1 VRNRRKAA
9 APGANS
15 GARVLTQFVYGDAS
29 VEQWCVVNQDG
40 SQAEPWTSFERARQ
54 HLNSGQRQDA
64 VRIWMQIAQADGIE
78 SRHTAQAWH
87 FLRQA
92 GYAVP
97 ADRARTVL
105 GAVAEMPV
113 AKGHDVLAAYT
124 DGTARY
130 LNYSGAALVWED
142 HSDTRIQRTIASWL
156 AAAEAIASAVG
167 TWDQPTLP
175 PVPAGHARLAV
186 LTPGGL
192 RFGQGP
198 PGSLSQDHA
207 AGAFITAAT
216 SLLQLLTSHATR

>member
-1 VRNRRKAA
+1 MCS
-9 APGANS
+9 P
-15 GARVLTQFVYGDAS
+15 LT
-29 VEQWCVVNQDG
+29 
-40 SQAEPWTSFERARQ
+40 R
-54 HLNSGQRQDA
+54 
-64 VRIWMQIAQADGIE
+64 
-78 SRHTAQAWH
+78 TA
-87 FLRQA
+87 
-92 GYAVP
+92 
-97 ADRARTVL
+97 
-105 GAVAEMPV
+105 
-113 AKGHDVLAAYT
+113 
-124 DGTARY
+124 TARY

-142 HSDTRIQRTIASWL
+142 RSDTRIQRTIASWL
-156 AAAEAIASAVG
+156 AAEAIASAVG

>member
-1 VRNRRKAA
+1 MRNRKNAA
-9 APGANS
+9 GRGDSS
-15 GARVLTQFVYGDAS
+15 GARILRQFVYGDAS
-29 VEQWCVVNQDG
+29 VEQWRAANQGG

-54 HLNSGQRQDA
+54 LLNSGQRQDA
-64 VRIWMQIAQADGIE
+64 VRIWMQIAQTDGIE

-92 GYAVP
+92 GYQVP
-97 ADRARTVL
+97 ADRAHTVL

-113 AKGHDVLAAYT
+113 ANGHDVLAAYT

-130 LNYSGAALVWED
+130 LNYSGAAIVWED
-142 HSDTRIQRTIASWL
+142 RSDTPIQRAIAGWL
-156 AAAEAIASAVG
+156 AAAETIASAVG

-198 PGSLSQDHA
+198 PGPLSQDHA
-207 AGAFITAAT
+207 AGAFITTAT
-216 SLLQLLTSHATR
+216 NLLQLLTSHATR